1 MRPLI
6 RVFLLLLF
14 TLLAPWA
21 AAEAPP
27 RPQPDELRARAQAL
41 ADRKLPEA
49 EQRAAQQALE
59 QAQASLASADDHR
72 RRLDSLKQTL
82 ADAPAQIAEA
92 RRQLAALPAAAPV
105 AAPAAD
111 TPLARLEER
120 LAEQE

>member
-59 QAQASLASADDHR
+59 QAQASLASAD
-72 RRLDSLKQTL
+72 
-82 ADAPAQIAEA
+82 
-92 RRQLAALPAAAPV
+92 
-105 AAPAAD
+105 
-111 TPLARLEER
+111 
-120 LAEQE
+120 

>member
-49 EQRAAQQALE
+49 E
-59 QAQASLASADDHR
+59 
-72 RRLDSLKQTL
+72 
-82 ADAPAQIAEA
+82 
-92 RRQLAALPAAAPV
+92 
-105 AAPAAD
+105 
-111 TPLARLEER
+111 
-120 LAEQE
+120 